1 MLGSQLFTQGNH
13 SFTLYID
20 KCQTDYV
27 YVGVAYDN
35 VDYND
40 NYNAR
45 NIVLRAGDGSLRVFS
60 SSQGCFGGY
69 RTGDY
74 IRIDVDMN
82 EKVVTFY
89 KNDVRLCQAS
99 GISAPV
105 RPFISIGSRDVVISI
120 KSQDRKSLIHDES
133 QSMPRSPMVDLAVKT
148 GLELLFA
155 MLVKQDN
162 AMIRKRLLHSAHA
175 ALVSLA
181 PLSFFQDSVGLKQE
195 ALESVSSFL
204 REISANPAAADL
216 SEEERCVTALVA
228 RYIYMYIYIH
238 TYTCTCTYI
247 YIYIIYIYIYTYITY
262 IYIYIYI

>member
-1 MLGSQLFTQGNH
+1 VTRSNGNEWGGVLGSQLFTQGNH

-99 GISAPV
+99 GIAAPV

-133 QSMPRSPMVDLAVKT
+133 QSVPRSPMVDLAVKT
-148 GLELLFA
+148 GLELIFA

-216 SEEERCVTALVA
+216 SEEERSVTALVA
-228 RYIYMYIYIH
+228 SYIHIH
-238 TYTCTCTYI
+238 TYI
-247 YIYIIYIYIYTYITY
+247 GIYTYIHIYIYAY
-262 IYIYIYI
+262 IYI